1 MAAGAAGTD
10 VRQLL
15 LQVDASVS
23 LAQRGLSQLAAQVA
37 REANQMEGNLE
48 RPAVAAERMGQRFNQ
63 VARGTTASLGQMR
76 AASQQL
82 SFQIGDVA
90 QGFAL
95 GTKPMT
101 IFAQQSGQV
110 IQALTLMG
118 GTSNKFLTF
127 LGGPWGAVI
136 TGAGL
141 VLTMLAGKIGA
152 ASDEVDKAVD
162 KLRKQHDQTL
172 ANEKADRIWMNTIE
186 GLTDAIR
193 KRREE
198 QDKALQSDIQAE
210 EASLRAAR
218 DELTKTERKT
228 EEVAQALRDAKAE
241 LSDVKARP
249 ALGEVE
255 QGIKRNE
262 VAAAEAR
269 VNKLR
274 SELAT
279 MMRNIEDARTEIR
292 KAEIPIDQRAVEA
305 QLDSVKMAVDRYTR
319 AEDALNAAKAK
330 GEITSTQYRSR
341 LKEEKRLL
349 KEAEDAARS
358 RTKTENDLTRFQ
370 MPISGAT
377 SGAFG
382 EWRGNRKHGGVDIA
396 ARVGTAVKAPAA
408 GVVIES
414 GVVGDYGNVIFIDHG
429 RGTISRLAHLSR
441 LDAKRGDVV
450 QAGDVIGLSGG
461 ARGAPGS
468 GNSRGPHLHYEVRV
482 GGKAV
487 NPATGQFPTDP
498 GRVMAADARGDLRRA
513 EREEEEERRRI
524 AGLVKE
530 LGRTEEQILASRVQ
544 TAGTVDDLRLA
555 ELRLLEHQ
563 FQRELSELDL
573 VEATSEEGKAAKE
586 RARIALELRYEQ
598 QRALINQKAVN
609 EASEQALLN
618 LVSGL
623 GLRREDLQG
632 QLALARTQEERR
644 RVELELLDIAYRIRE
659 AELRRAEASARLA
672 GNIEEADRIQAEIN
686 SLPERRRQDTER
698 VNRDTQGPL
707 AAWAD
712 QVPKDAAEI
721 NEALESIAA
730 RGLDSLTDSLTAVAM
745 GTKDLAD
752 AFKEIAA
759 SIVADIT
766 KMIIKMLI
774 FRALSSALPGL
785 FGGGYGGGGNSLSGS
800 FSPSEGF
807 PDIFKGG
814 LPGRARGGP
823 VWAGRAYMVGE
834 DGPEPFV
841 PRENGMIIPSGALG
855 GRAQE
860 VIVHVAASEDFEV
873 KVERKAQRVVQQS
886 APAIVAASQRH
897 TVRSLQRPRLP

>member
-279 MMRNIEDARTEIR
+279 MIRNIEDARTEIR
-292 KAEIPIDQRAVEA
+292 KAEIPIAARAVEA
-305 QLDSVKMAVDRYTR
+305 SLDSVKAATDKYTR
-319 AEDALNAAKAK
+319 AVDALNAAKAK
-330 GEITSTQYRSR
+330 GALSDAQYRAR
-341 LKEEKRLL
+341 LAEEKKAL
-349 KEAEDAARS
+349 KAAEDAAR
-358 RTKTENDLTRFQ
+358 
-370 MPISGAT
+370 GAT
-377 SGAFG
+377 GANRMSGREVTSA
-382 EWRGNRKHGGVDIA
+382 EAAAIA
-396 ARVGTAVKAPAA
+396 RSAGLQVNSASRSFSEQQRLYNQWVAQGRPSDNPVARPG
-408 GVVIES
+408 S
-414 GVVGDYGNVIFIDHG
+414 
-429 RGTISRLAHLSR
+429 SAHE
-441 LDAKRGDVV
+441 
-450 QAGDVIGLSGG
+450 G
-461 ARGAPGS
+461 ARGRWALDIQLGPGVTPDLLRKVFAAQGIS
-468 GNSRGPHLHYEVRV
+468 LTKVFKERGHFHVEGSRGQAGAAE
-482 GGKAV
+482 
-487 NPATGQFPTDP
+487 
-498 GRVMAADARGDLRRA
+498 GREAREA
-513 EREEEEERRRI
+513 EQAEQEERRRI

-530 LGRTEEQILASRVQ
+530 LSRTEEQILASRVQ